1 MEGDEHEGDTDEEI
15 VVDSAPVPVQA
26 RAPKVI
32 EISNE
37 EQEEEEPEER
47 QAEEE
52 QDEEEQ
58 AEEAEE
64 LKQGGGGDPGDH
76 LDPEGSDPKEEDP
89 DDQDAEPEKLSVVV
103 YHHDGGYARFPS
115 MMRRLFHRL
124 NLPVKIDYMGP
135 RRTHPCNTRSG
146 RCLCTSWTLTLTLGG
161 GSMSLE
167 FTMP

>member
-115 MMRRLFHRL
+115 MTRRLSPPQPSCEDRL
-124 NLPVKIDYMGP
+124 HGAKEDTPLQYEKWKVSVHILDTDPYI
-135 RRTHPCNTRSG
+135 
-146 RCLCTSWTLTLTLGG
+146 GG
-161 GSMSLE
+161 G
-167 FTMP
+167 